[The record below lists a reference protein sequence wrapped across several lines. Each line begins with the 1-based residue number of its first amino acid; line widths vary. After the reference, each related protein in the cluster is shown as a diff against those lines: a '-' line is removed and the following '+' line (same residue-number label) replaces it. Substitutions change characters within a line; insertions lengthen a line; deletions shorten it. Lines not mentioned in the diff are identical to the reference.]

1 MTNTQLLPQG
11 WLSMRRWDWESH
23 FLDRLIRSPGSPEK
37 EIEIWKSQG
46 GGKDRHLFFFSTFL
60 SLSHIT
66 DDYATT
72 QLCLIYVLRII
83 QQQCILLEDSFSLL
97 KSKCQSPSLARLFV
111 TSWTAAHQALLS
123 MRFSRQGDWSGFPF
137 PSPGDLPDPGTKP
150 GSLSC
155 RQISLLTELQG
166 KPFLKTS
173 WLILLS

>member
-1 MTNTQLLPQG
+1 MLL
-11 WLSMRRWDWESH
+11 RES
-23 FLDRLIRSPGSPEK
+23 LPRQVDKSRVSEK

-46 GGKDRHLFFFSTFL
+46 GGKDRRLFFFSTFL

-97 KSKCQSPSLARLFV
+97 KSKCQSPSCARLFL
-111 TSWTAAHQALLS
+111 TPWTAAHQALLS
-123 MRFSRQGDWSGFPF
+123 MRFSRQGYWSGLPF
-137 PSPGDLPDPGTKP
+137 PSPGDFPHPGIKP

-155 RQISLLTELQG
+155 RQILY
-166 KPFLKTS
+166 
-173 WLILLS
+173 